1 MNPIK
6 IVIWGLDDTLW
17 QGTLSE
23 SGVVVDTAVLET
35 VRELSR
41 RGIINS
47 IASKNDGA
55 AARAELERL
64 GIWEEFVFPEI
75 AWAPKGP
82 AIARLLDH
90 CRLRAANALFLDD
103 NRSNREEA
111 RYYNSGI
118 EVRGPEFIPHLL
130 TDAALRGKP
139 DPDRQRPAQYK
150 QLERRSREQ
159 RSFGDNRAFLD
170 QSRIEV
176 ERVEGLGPHRER
188 IAELIARTNQL
199 NFTKV
204 RLTPVAL
211 DGLLNDP
218 GIASLGFRVR
228 DRYGDYGLVGFAALD
243 REAHRLIHFL
253 FSCRVLHLGV
263 EQWVWHELDRPA
275 VEVRGETAVQLD
287 SPAAPDWIRAA
298 SPRAAAPGSG
308 SSSRRSTTGES
319 RRLGVLLK
327 GGCDLEQLAHYLSHD
342 GLDVDEE
349 LTYIARSGEPI
360 HHEDTTLLIA
370 GLEREEADLAD
381 VIERL
386 PFCDPDM
393 FSTRLFDGAYD
404 AVVYSPL
411 MDYVRPLYLHR
422 GSGIAVPYGERNLFD
437 NTSTAT
443 PATEQ
448 PRWLN
453 REFVSRFAQDF
464 EYAGRIKPEQ
474 FQRNLCRLRA
484 RISGRFILLNG
495 VELPH
500 ASDPDGGLLERH
512 RIMNRAVDEFVRS
525 TENCSLLD
533 VRRIVDRPEHLADS
547 PRHYRRGAYA
557 RMSGEL
563 VYLLSSD
570 SGEPLRANRLR
581 QVGRSVHRRLG
592 RLKLRW
598 RRWAAV

>member
-6 IVIWGLDDTLW
+6 IVIWDLDDTLW

-23 SGVVVDTAVLET
+23 SGVAVDSAVLET
-35 VRELSR
+35 VRELSA

-47 IASKNDGA
+47 IASKNDEA
-55 AARAELERL
+55 AARNELERL

-111 RYYNSGI
+111 RYYNPGI
-118 EVRGPEFIPHLL
+118 EVRGPEFIGNLL

-139 DPDRQRPAQYK
+139 DPDRRRPAQYK

-176 ERVEGLGPHRER
+176 ERVEELGPHRER
-188 IAELIARTNQL
+188 ISELIGRTNQL

-204 RLTPVAL
+204 RLPPIAL

-263 EQWVWHELDRPA
+263 EQWVWHELGRPA
-275 VEVRGETAVQLD
+275 VEVRGETAVRLD
-287 SPAAPDWIRAA
+287 SLSAPEWIRAA
-298 SPRAAAPGSG
+298 SPRFRTPSSPVAPREAIP
-308 SSSRRSTTGES
+308 RRRTKI
-319 RRLGVLLK
+319 LLK
-327 GGCDLEQLAHYLSHD
+327 GGCDLEQMAHYLSYA

-349 LTYIARSGEPI
+349 LTYIGRNGEPI
-360 HHEDTTLLIA
+360 HHEDTTLLLA
-370 GLEREEADLAD
+370 TLDRGEAELTAT
-381 VIERL
+381 IEGL
-386 PFCDPDM
+386 PFCDCDM
-393 FSTRLFDGAYD
+393 FATRIFDRAYD
-404 AVVYSPL
+404 AVVFSPL
-411 MDYVRPLYLHR
+411 MDYARPRYRHR
-422 GSGIAVPYGERNLFD
+422 RFGIEIPYGESNLFEV
-437 NTSTAT
+437 A
-443 PATEQ
+443 PTEISAAER
-448 PRWLN
+448 PHWLTE
-453 REFVSRFAQDF
+453 EFVGRFAQDF
-464 EYAGRIKPEQ
+464 EHVGPISPDQ
-474 FQRNLCRLRA
+474 FIRNLGRLRA
-484 RISGRFILLNG
+484 GIPGRLILLNG

-500 ASDPDGGLLERH
+500 LSDPDGRRLERH
-512 RIMNRAVDEFVRS
+512 RVMNRAIDEFVAS
-525 TENCSLLD
+525 TEDCALLD
-533 VRRIVDRPEHLADS
+533 VRRIVDRPEQLADS
-547 PRHYRRGAYA
+547 VRHYRREAYA
-557 RMSGEL
+557 RMSREL
-563 VYLLSSD
+563 AALLSWD
-570 SGEPLRANRLR
+570 SGGPLKTNRLR
-581 QVGRSVHRRLG
+581 QVGNSVHRRLG